1 MYLRRESGETEVEKF
16 PRGKTVSFQE
26 SSSSLPT
33 ANFLL
38 FKQKKTSLPRKTF
51 HLSEI
56 FETVRNKKFQTLDDL
71 TASKS
76 SAYPQFICS
85 SETTIRTL
93 KLWNPLLGYCS
104 YSSHFPK
111 IKPRFPVQILG
122 VCSVHKF
129 IDNLCSILLTV
140 SEPWIKREK
149 FSKLVVRRPPNF
161 L

>member
-1 MYLRRESGETEVEKF
+1 MKAGKPRLKSSRGGKLSPFKNLHLPFRRLTFFYLNK
-16 PRGKTVSFQE
+16 
-26 SSSSLPT
+26 
-33 ANFLL
+33 
-38 FKQKKTSLPRKTF
+38 KKTSLPRKTF

-71 TASKS
+71 TASRS
-76 SAYPQFICS
+76 SAFPQFICS

-129 IDNLCSILLTV
+129 IDNLCSMLLTV